1 MSLSPVETRQSAR
14 SDLGSSARSDLG
26 SNASSALLSGPF
38 VALILTNVAFSFS
51 FSTFFLLPKF
61 MAQELSASASEIG
74 GIATVFGVAMLLAVP
89 WVSRLLDG
97 TRNRAVIVAGC
108 TLQALASLGF
118 VWVDS
123 VGPRMVVL
131 RCMQALA
138 MSMLGNAGAV
148 VVADLAPRGRLAQA
162 LGLFAG
168 TGMVMTA
175 VAPAFVEWLAERE
188 GYAPAFAIASGAAAV
203 AALLALRLEGGGTAH
218 AEHSSLLGVLRRAS
232 SLRMILVLGC
242 AGLGFGVMFSF
253 SQPFALELGIKNVR
267 GFFLAFA
274 AAAVFVRVVLGG
286 AIDRIGARKVATVSL
301 AAYGV
306 VVLSMYGLKDGRLML
321 LGGLFGLA
329 HGLFIPAFTAFIVG
343 NAAVHERGK
352 LMTLFN
358 GAFNLGN
365 CVVVLL
371 GVLAERAGYPAVF
384 ALSGALILLSPAL
397 MFGWPSQPGE
407 TP

>member
-1 MSLSPVETRQSAR
+1 MSLSPADAR
-14 SDLGSSARSDLG
+14 AS
-26 SNASSALLSGPF
+26 ASSDRGSHASTALLSAPF

-61 MAQELSASASEIG
+61 MAQELRASASEIG
-74 GIATVFGVAMLLAVP
+74 GLATVFGVAMLLAVP

-97 TRNRAVIVAGC
+97 TRNRAVIILGC
-108 TLQALASLGF
+108 TLQALSALGF
-118 VWVDS
+118 VWVDAL
-123 VGPRMVVL
+123 GLRMVVL

-138 MSMLGNAGAV
+138 MSMLSNAGAV
-148 VVADLAPRGRLAQA
+148 LVADLAPRGRLAQA

-203 AALLALRLEGGGTAH
+203 AALLALRLEPGGAAH
-218 AEHSSLLGVLRRAS
+218 VEQSSLLGVLRRGS
-232 SLRMILVLGC
+232 SLRMILVLGS
-242 AGLGFGVMFSF
+242 AGLGFGVMFAF

-274 AAAVFVRVVLGG
+274 AAAVFVRVALGG
-286 AIDRIGARKVATVSL
+286 AIDRIGARKVSTVSL

-306 VVLSMYGLKDGRLML
+306 VVLSMYALRDGRLML
-321 LGGLFGLA
+321 IGGLFGLA
-329 HGLFIPAFTAFIVG
+329 HGLFMPAFTAFIVG

-365 CVVVLL
+365 CVVVML
-371 GVLAERAGYPAVF
+371 GVLAERAGYPVVF

-397 MFGWPSQPGE
+397 MFGWPAQREGA
-407 TP
+407 T